1 MNYRKKKKR
10 PPGSADQSDADLD
23 WVNSIINAN
32 WSRGEDRVSIY
43 HIELNYK
50 LWIEINGSRKE
61 DRVLLKVS
69 ITLN

>member
-10 PPGSADQSDADLD
+10 PLGSADQSDADLD

-50 LWIEINGSRKE
+50 L
-61 DRVLLKVS
+61 
-69 ITLN
+69 